1 MLVSGLFV
9 LLLLTLLYVFAL
21 TWLRRG
27 LRHAHQCRIDSEAL
41 HTNTSPQ
48 NLPSVTLI
56 VSARNEEEHL
66 PHLLNCLAA
75 QDYPSDK
82 LEICLVDDR
91 STDRTNELL
100 AEFAARHRHVRHFT
114 LHDTL
119 PHFAPKKRALDHA
132 IRHAQGEII
141 LLTDADAR
149 PGPQWV
155 REMAA
160 QFQPG
165 VVMVCGYSPYF
176 PRLNLLQNILA
187 LEYFSLAAVSAG
199 SIGAGRPLTCTGSN
213 FAYRRDAFF
222 AVNGFA
228 GIAHFI
234 SGDDDLFLHKM
245 HDHRLGRIG
254 YAAHPH
260 VHAAVR
266 PPASWRDF
274 QSQRTRYA
282 SKGRHYKPG
291 VTLGL
296 TAVFLLNLLLC
307 LGFLAI
313 LAGAIQ
319 IFAAACVCGL
329 VKAGCEYFYLRRA
342 AAWFGEQKL
351 LKYFS
356 IAALIHPFYVV
367 YFSLRAPFAKFSWRG
382 ERFSATTQ
390 QTSVSV

>member
-1 MLVSGLFV
+1 MI
-9 LLLLTLLYVFAL
+9 FAL
-21 TWLRRG
+21 SVLAILLIASYLVGLSWLGQG
-27 LRHAHQCRIDSEAL
+27 LNRAQKFGFHAQ
-41 HTNTSPQ
+41 NTVSPSRQ
-48 NLPSVTLI
+48 EFSTVTII

-66 PHLLNCLAA
+66 PHLLNCLSA
-75 QDYPSDK
+75 QDYPTGK

-91 STDRTNELL
+91 STDRTGELL
-100 AEFAARHRHVRHFT
+100 ADFAAHNRHVRHFT
-114 LHDTL
+114 IHDTL

-132 IRHAQGEII
+132 IRHSQGEII

-160 QFQPG
+160 QFHPG
-165 VVMVCGYSPYF
+165 VVMICGYSPYF
-176 PRLNLLQNILA
+176 PRTNLWQNILA
-187 LEYFSLAAVSAG
+187 LEYFSLAAVAAG

-222 AVNGFA
+222 SVNGFE

-245 HDHRLGRIG
+245 HNHHLGRIG
-254 YAAHPH
+254 YAAHPR
-260 VHAAVR
+260 VHAPVR

-291 VTLGL
+291 ITLGL

-313 LAGAIQ
+313 LAGGVK
-319 IFAAACVCGL
+319 IFVAALGCGAM
-329 VKAGCEYFYLRRA
+329 KALGEYFYLRRA
-342 AAWFGEQKL
+342 AAWFGEQRL

-356 IAALIHPFYVV
+356 FAALMHPFYVV
-367 YFSLRAPFAKFSWRG
+367 YFSLRSPFAKFSWRG

-390 QTSVSV
+390 QAPVSA